1 MKECNQCGKCCTK
14 YGNGGL
20 SASSDEIQWWE
31 SFRPN
36 IFRYIRDGKI
46 WISPE
51 TGKQMPRC
59 PWLRK
64 LPRQNKYICRIYHDR
79 PDDCRH
85 YPVNIEQMVVDECE
99 MLDVRDLTNPAKA
112 QTKLDKIMAD
122 SRPAYNLGS
131 E

>member
-20 SASSDEIQWWE
+20 SASKSEIQWWE
-31 SFRPN
+31 SFRPD
-36 IFRYIRDGKI
+36 IFRYVRAGKI

-51 TGKQMPRC
+51 TGKQMQRC

-64 LPRQNKYICRIYHDR
+64 LPRQNKYICRIYNDR
-79 PDDCRH
+79 PDDCKH

-99 MLDVRDLTNPAKA
+99 MLEVRDLTNPTQA
-112 QTKLDKIMAD
+112 QIKLDKIMVD
-122 SRPAYNLGS
+122 SRPPYIRSG
-131 E
+131 